1 MRNHLADERK
11 VVPRY
16 FEPAGP
22 LSLDYEIELRY
33 RLRQCRRLSAFL
45 ATHCC
50 AKLTP
55 LPVLHD
61 DQVWRKRKTRLL
73 KEHLTINLF
82 ALYEFLARFR
92 EVVLRSLHE
101 FEGCSS
107 ADFARLGFVLGLDQ
121 QGIFDSFPAKS
132 LMPILYAWRMLEGI
146 ANSKGVSLNCKATR
160 YPFTTVKVVLVLGG
174 LDRFIAMISKGS
186 MKERLQDLD
195 AYNAEI
201 WQNQTWKVHI
211 KLLGPPLASIR
222 HLAPPPKRISSRDF
236 PQSMSPTAAITFI
249 NRQCICEPSLTAVIL
264 RLFGTIED
272 ILPVERYVRDVIKE
286 EGDSFHLLPTWNMPE
301 SP

>member
-1 MRNHLADERK
+1 
-11 VVPRY
+11 V
-16 FEPAGP
+16 
-22 LSLDYEIELRY
+22 LR
-33 RLRQCRRLSAFL
+33 
-45 ATHCC
+45 
-50 AKLTP
+50 
-55 LPVLHD
+55 D
-61 DQVWRKRKTRLL
+61 DQAWRKRKTRLL

-82 ALYEFLARFR
+82 ALYEFLIRFR
-92 EVVLRSLHE
+92 EVVLRSLHD
-101 FEGCSS
+101 FEGCST

-121 QGIFDSFPAKS
+121 QRIFDSFPAKS
-132 LMPILYAWRMLEGI
+132 LMPILHAWRMLEGI
-146 ANSKGVSLNCKATR
+146 ANSKGVSLNCKATKH
-160 YPFTTVKVVLVLGG
+160 PFTTVKGVLVLGG

-211 KLLGPPLASIR
+211 RLLGLPLTSIR
-222 HLAPPPKRISSRDF
+222 HLAPPPKRITSREF

-249 NRQCICEPSLTAVIL
+249 NRQHVCEPSLTAVIL

-286 EGDSFHLLPTWNMPE
+286 KGDSFHLLPTWNMPE